1 MKRTSFYHFLTATAL
16 CSILLCGC
24 KQKVYLND
32 ADLTAEI
39 DLGLALPIG
48 TMSAT
53 IGDFLGADQ
62 IEGLYIDS
70 MDNRGVFTYRGNYSR
85 QLYYHNV
92 DLSQYI
98 SSTTLS
104 QNVYAKLQNAGLIHN
119 HYITPTGRP
128 FTLAFPMTL
137 HLNGINKDEDYERL
151 DSALIQNA
159 SFISTIRPNSS
170 LPLQWQWIDKVTIE
184 LGEKEFSRPAGNII
198 TVYDKTKNKNYNYG
212 TRIPIAVDE
221 FSLCLMDNK
230 NPKNLAQ
237 YFNNVKDSC
246 NFTIR
251 YTITIPASQPQIYIP
266 DDAAFDYSLQVQFID
281 YYALW
286 GMFEPSSDMRD
297 EDEIATADEWN
308 TWTKFTQATLPFA
321 APTAHV
327 NLTTQVAGALRI
339 YGDYLYVRDESGK
352 RQDVALGQQYK
363 PYYFK
368 QGEYLPLNSQIGDS
382 ATMTVIFDNTPTNGH
397 IDQLFSVRPD
407 YVGYKYHIDFNA
419 LETPQIR
426 ITPNT
431 GILFSCD
438 YTLPFVFNQGFALQ
452 YADTIKDLDFSSM
465 NLDSLLASVETLDS
479 LKTSELKLFIKL
491 QNTIQLAMQGIFRAL
506 DENGQQ
512 VIDPTTG
519 KPFMLTSS
527 DTIAIQPP
535 TFTYQNGTWLINQPN
550 EQVEIITLNKSKLD
564 ALTQIKSIVFTA
576 TIDDKALNYAFEQG
590 NFHTK
595 LTDDTAL
602 KIGIGITAQVGA
614 IFNFNTEEQTE
625 DYTEE

>member
-1 MKRTSFYHFLTATAL
+1 MKRTSFYHLLTATAL
-16 CSILLCGC
+16 CLILLCGC

-32 ADLTAEI
+32 TDLTAEI
-39 DLGLALPIG
+39 DMGMALPVG

-53 IGDFLGADQ
+53 IGDFLGGDQ

-70 MDNRGVFTYRGNYSR
+70 MNHRGVFTYRGNYTK

-98 SSTTLS
+98 SSTTLT
-104 QNVYAKLQNAGLIHN
+104 QNVSSKLQQAGLLHN
-119 HYITPTGRP
+119 HYINATGRP

-137 HLNGINKDEDYERL
+137 HLNGINTNEDYERL
-151 DSALIQNA
+151 DSALIKNA
-159 SFISTIRPNSS
+159 NFTSIIQPNN

-184 LGEKEFSRPAGNII
+184 LGENEFTRPAGNII

-212 TRIPIAVDE
+212 TRIPITVDE

-251 YTITIPASQPQIYIP
+251 YTITIPASQGQIYIP

-281 YYALW
+281 YYAIW
-286 GMFEPSSDMRD
+286 GMFEPSSDMHD
-297 EDEIATADEWN
+297 EDEIATADEWE

-321 APTAHV
+321 APTADV

-339 YGDYLYVRDESGK
+339 FGDYLYVRDKSGK
-352 RQDVALGQQYK
+352 RQDVTLGQQYN

-368 QGEYLPLNSQIGDS
+368 EGEYLPLNSQIGDS
-382 ATMTVIFDNTPTNGH
+382 ATMTIHFDQTPTNGH

-407 YVGYKYHIDFNA
+407 YVGYKYHIDFHQQA
-419 LETPQIR
+419 TPQIR

-431 GILFSCD
+431 GILFSCN
-438 YTLPFVFNQGFALQ
+438 YTLPFIFNQGLALQ
-452 YADTIKDLDFSSM
+452 YADTIKDLDFSSL

-491 QNTIQLAMQGIFRAL
+491 QNTIQLGMQGIFRAL
-506 DENGQQ
+506 DENEQQ

-535 TFTYQNGTWLINQPN
+535 TFTYQNGAWLIDQPH
-550 EQVEIITLNKSKLD
+550 EQVQIISLNKDKLD
-564 ALTQIKSIVFTA
+564 VLAQIKSIAFTA
-576 TIDDKALNYAFEQG
+576 TIDDKALDNTFQQG
-590 NFHTK
+590 NFNTK
-595 LTDDTAL
+595 LTNDAAL
-602 KIGIGITAQVGA
+602 KIGIGITAQVDA
-614 IFNFNTEEQTE
+614 IFNFNT
-625 DYTEE
+625 TEE